1 MTPADA
7 SHAPSDAPPWLGP
20 FSARLGALAVL
31 APAERL
37 ARLDLWARAA
47 RIATES
53 GRPLRFVP
61 ADGPTPRPGA
71 APPAYE
77 LRIFEAGEV
86 ATRTDGPGARHDLY
100 NALAWLAYPRAKA
113 RLNALHAHAIALAD
127 GGACRPGDASR
138 PDAPAP
144 AVRGSLRDAA
154 TLFDENGALWI
165 GVDVALEDALRAFD
179 WRRLFVLER
188 ERLVRSVRVEVFGHA
203 LLEKLDA
210 PYKAVTAHAWPLRLP
225 RGAGPAEVDDA
236 LTRALEPGRLS
247 SAALCPLPVMG
258 LPGWCGANRDPAFYN
273 DAAVFR
279 AGRRR
284 APRPAR
290 AGDTAGDTAS
300 DRPPRD

>member
-7 SHAPSDAPPWLGP
+7 SDAPSDAPPWLGP

-179 WRRLFVLER
+179 WRRLFVLDAR
-188 ERLVRSVRVEVFGHA
+188 AAGAQRARRGVRSRSA
-203 LLEKLDA
+203 RRSSTA
-210 PYKAVTAHAWPLRLP
+210 PYNGGHRARLAAATAPR
-225 RGAGPAEVDDA
+225 RGAG
-236 LTRALEPGRLS
+236 RG
-247 SAALCPLPVMG
+247 
-258 LPGWCGANRDPAFYN
+258 
-273 DAAVFR
+273 
-279 AGRRR
+279 GRR
-284 APRPAR
+284 AHAR
-290 AGDTAGDTAS
+290 AGARPAVERSALSAAGDGTS
-300 DRPPRD
+300 GLVRGQSGSRVLQ